1 MFISLIIP
9 NEPESYNLMLLKC
22 HIPEIYK
29 GSKNTFKKKKQNKKN
44 KTHTQKNI

>member
-9 NEPESYNLMLLKC
+9 NEAESYNLMLLKC

-29 GSKNTFKKKKQNKKN
+29 GSKNTLNKK
-44 KTHTQKNI
+44 TEQKK